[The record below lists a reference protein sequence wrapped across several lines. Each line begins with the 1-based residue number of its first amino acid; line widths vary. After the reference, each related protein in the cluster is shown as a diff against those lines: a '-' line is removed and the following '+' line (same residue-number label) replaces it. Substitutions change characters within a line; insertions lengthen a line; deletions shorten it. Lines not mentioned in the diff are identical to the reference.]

1 MKKRF
6 YVITAALITTGV
18 IGTLSVSLQATPQ
31 EPSQN
36 GAPQGPPPEDQGPG
50 GRRAPDPDRQVQ
62 MMSKRLKLS
71 ADQQTQI
78 KSILT
83 DRVTQMEAIRN
94 DSSLP
99 QANRREKMRTLMS
112 DTNSKVEAVL
122 NDKQKT
128 QYKQMM
134 EERRE
139 RMRDRG
145 GDAPPPQN
153 Q

>member
-1 MKKRF
+1 MKKQF
-6 YVITAALITTGV
+6 YVVTAALIATGV
-18 IGTLSVSLQATPQ
+18 IGMLSVSLQATPQ
-31 EPSQN
+31 ESSQN
-36 GAPQGPPPEDQGPG
+36 AAPQGPPPDGPG

-71 ADQQTQI
+71 ADQQTQV

-83 DRVTQMEAIRN
+83 DRATQMEAIRN
-94 DSSLP
+94 DSSLQ
-99 QANRREKMRTLMS
+99 QADRREKMRSLMT
-112 DTNSKVEAVL
+112 DTNSKIEAAL

-145 GDAPPPQN
+145 GDAPAPPQN